1 MVAWIKWRQLLPTQ
15 KTRGF
20 SSQEAPQAGGQV
32 RHGVLGSTCRR
43 VAGWFYRAEG
53 HWREQTVRE
62 DTGGQ
67 GWGPV
72 LAVLSRDISW
82 VAPDRILYSK
92 APSWPNQNLTKLTT
106 LN

>member
-1 MVAWIKWRQLLPTQ
+1 MASQVKRHLRLGG
-15 KTRGF
+15 RLDMGF
-20 SSQEAPQAGGQV
+20 S
-32 RHGVLGSTCRR
+32 
-43 VAGWFYRAEG
+43 VALVEGWLVGFTES
-53 HWREQTVRE
+53 EQTVRE

>member
-1 MVAWIKWRQLLPTQ
+1 MVAWIKWRHPRKLVA
-15 KTRGF
+15 
-20 SSQEAPQAGGQV
+20 SQVKRHLRLGRQV

-53 HWREQTVRE
+53 HWSEQTVRE